1 MYTFNFGFEM
11 WIFVK
16 HCHLLFPVKLVSP
29 IGNHFLQIFG
39 IKAIL
44 EVGVL
49 QGISVASPVDAL
61 MKVLLN
67 ASELVFFFFY
77 SFFLNTA
84 KKFAMLKQRLKKGP

>member
-1 MYTFNFGFEM
+1 MCTFYFGFEM

-29 IGNHFLQIFG
+29 IGSHFLEIFG

-49 QGISVASPVDAL
+49 QGIGVAGPVDAL

-67 ASELVFFFFY
+67 DSELVFIYRFLGFF
-77 SFFLNTA
+77 
-84 KKFAMLKQRLKKGP
+84 KHC

>member
-1 MYTFNFGFEM
+1 MCTFYSGFEM

-29 IGNHFLQIFG
+29 IGNHFLEIYG

-49 QGISVASPVDAL
+49 QGIGVAGLVDAL
-61 MKVLLN
+61 MKVLLSDSKL
-67 ASELVFFFFY
+67 AFFFTVFFFKT
-77 SFFLNTA
+77 LLRN
-84 KKFAMLKQRLKKGP
+84 LHC